1 VSHIA
6 IRTGVLFLATLWASV
21 LPTVA
26 PAQDTATGAFA
37 DLRRTPWGDPDF
49 EGIWTNATLTP
60 LQRPA
65 ELGSKEFFTPEEA
78 AQFQRTRIEQT
89 NADRPLAPGQVGAYN
104 DAFFERGTAIVRS
117 RRTSLVIDPPDGRI
131 PALTPEAQRQVKA
144 RQEREAASPADGPED
159 RWLTERCILF
169 GATVPMLPEPYNN
182 NYRIIQSPG
191 YVTILVEMNHD
202 ARVIPLDG
210 RPHLPGNVQQWMGD
224 SRGRWD
230 GATLVVETTNLK
242 FNHQS
247 RFGVGY
253 LNGLSDERL
262 RVVERFTMTD
272 ANTLTYRATIE
283 DPTVFV
289 RPWTVELSMARTPG
303 PLFEVACHEGNYGM
317 ANILSGHRAE
327 ERQLRR

>member
-1 VSHIA
+1 MTTRITGLAVVVSCA
-6 IRTGVLFLATLWASV
+6 LAVAAS
-21 LPTVA
+21 
-26 PAQDTATGAFA
+26 AQDSV
-37 DLRRTPWGDPDF
+37 RRTPWGDPDF

-60 LQRPA
+60 LQRPP
-65 ELGSKEFFTPEEA
+65 ELAAKEFFTPEEA

-89 NADRPLAPGQVGAYN
+89 NADRPLPPGQVGAYN
-104 DAFFERGTAIVRS
+104 DVFFERGTSIVAS
-117 RRTSLVIDPPDGRI
+117 RRTSLVVDPSDGRI
-131 PALTPEAQRQVKA
+131 PALTPEAQKNVEA
-144 RQEREAASPADGPED
+144 RQKREAVSPADGPED

-210 RPHLPGNVQQWMGD
+210 RPRLTSTIQQWTGD
-224 SRGRWD
+224 ARGRWE
-230 GATLVVETTNLK
+230 GATLVVETNNLK

-272 ANTLTYRATIE
+272 ANTMTYRATVE

-289 RPWTVELSMARTPG
+289 RPWTVELSMARTAG

-317 ANILSGHRAE
+317 FNILSGHRAE
-327 ERQLRR
+327 ERRALP

>member
-1 VSHIA
+1 MTTRITGLAVVVSCA
-6 IRTGVLFLATLWASV
+6 LAVAAS
-21 LPTVA
+21 
-26 PAQDTATGAFA
+26 AQDSV
-37 DLRRTPWGDPDF
+37 RRTPWGDPDL

-60 LQRPA
+60 LQRPP
-65 ELGSKEFFTPEEA
+65 ELAAKEFFTPEEA

-89 NADRPLAPGQVGAYN
+89 NADRPLPPGQVGAYN
-104 DAFFERGTAIVRS
+104 DVFFERGTSIVAS
-117 RRTSLVIDPPDGRI
+117 RRTSLVVDPSDGRI
-131 PALTPEAQRQVKA
+131 PALTPEAQKKVEVRQK
-144 RQEREAASPADGPED
+144 REAVSPADGPED

-210 RPHLPGNVQQWMGD
+210 RPRLTSTIQQWTGD
-224 SRGRWD
+224 ARGRWE
-230 GATLVVETTNLK
+230 GATLVVETNNLK

-262 RVVERFTMTD
+262 HVVERFTRTD
-272 ANTLTYRATIE
+272 ANTLTYQATID

-289 RPWTVELSMARTPG
+289 KPWTVEISMDRTEG
-303 PLFEVACHEGNYGM
+303 PLYEVACHEGNYGM
-317 ANILSGHRAE
+317 FNILSGQRAE
-327 ERQLRR
+327 ERAAKKLP

>member
-1 VSHIA
+1 MKRRVTDIA
-6 IRTGVLFLATLWASV
+6 VVILVLLAATTAG
-21 LPTVA
+21 
-26 PAQDTATGAFA
+26 AQDTV
-37 DLRRTPWGDPDF
+37 RRTPWGDPDL

-60 LQRPA
+60 LQRPP
-65 ELGSKEFFTPEEA
+65 ELAGKEFFTPEEA
-78 AQFQRTRIEQT
+78 AQFRRTRIEQT
-89 NADRPLAPGQVGAYN
+89 NADRPLPPGQVGAYN
-104 DAFFERGTAIVRS
+104 DAFFERGTSLVRS
-117 RRTSLVIDPPDGRI
+117 GRTSLIVDPSDGRI
-131 PALTPEAQRQVKA
+131 PALTPEAERKVEA
-144 RQEREAASPADGPED
+144 RRKREATSPADTPED

-202 ARVIPLDG
+202 ARVIPIDG
-210 RPHLPGNVQQWMGD
+210 RPPLGDRIEQWMGD
-224 SRGRWD
+224 SRGRWE
-230 GATLVVETTNLK
+230 GSTLVVETTNLK

-262 RVVERFTMTD
+262 KVTERFTLTD

-289 RPWTVELSMARTPG
+289 RPWTLELPMQRTEG
-303 PLFEVACHEGNYGM
+303 PLYEVACHEGNYGM
-317 ANILSGHRAE
+317 FNILSGHRAE
-327 ERQLRR
+327 ERQPTR

>member
-1 VSHIA
+1 MKTRIA
-6 IRTGVLFLATLWASV
+6 ALTIASIC
-21 LPTVA
+21 LL
-26 PAQDTATGAFA
+26 TATGAHA
-37 DLRRTPWGDPDF
+37 QDAGVRRTPWGDPDL

-60 LQRPA
+60 LQRPP
-65 ELGSKEFFTPEEA
+65 ELAGKEFFTPEEA
-78 AQFQRTRIEQT
+78 AQFERARIQQT
-89 NADRPLAPGQVGAYN
+89 NADRPLPPGQVGAYN
-104 DAFFERGTAIVRS
+104 DAFFERGTTIVRS

-131 PALTPEAQRQVKA
+131 PAFTPDAQAKVDA
-144 RQEREAASPADGPED
+144 RQRREAASPADGPED

-202 ARVIPLDG
+202 TRIIPLDG
-210 RPHLPGNVQQWMGD
+210 RPHVSERLQQWTGD
-224 SRGRWD
+224 SRGRWE

-262 RVVERFTMTD
+262 RIVERFTLTD

-283 DPTVFV
+283 DPSVFI
-289 RPWTVELSMARTPG
+289 RSWTVELPMQRAAG
-303 PLFEVACHEGNYGM
+303 PLFEVACHEGNYGL

-327 ERQLRR
+327 DQASKR